1 MFVAYLAGSA
11 GRVVIPEAVEVISS
25 GTGDEVGFVDYL
37 GRVLVS
43 FRRQDLAIYSKD
55 ADPVGDLM
63 AHDGASADG
72 SRGGR

>member
-11 GRVVIPEAVEVISS
+11 GRVVLPEAVEVISS
-25 GTGDEVGFVDYL
+25 GDDVSFVDTQ
-37 GRVLVS
+37 GRVLAS

-63 AHDGASADG
+63 TREADALD
-72 SRGGR
+72 GGRSLD